1 MTKKIEISSRLAIGQ
16 ISGSYG
22 LLRGNPTSSVGPS
35 KAYLMSGTVPFNANG
50 LVPWGYD
57 VVIDPENG
65 ELPTDPVT
73 NPPRAVTPGTYIGSS
88 DHYGLG
94 LTSAITLTVAENNQ
108 INLQVDLTGE
118 MTLTSGLA
126 SSFLTTTGFGLNVNW
141 DTAGA
146 AQEPITITAN
156 LYDPANLLVTWNNKR
171 LVIDYAGNA
180 ATAFSTNAAAATASG
195 VATWFFIQN
204 GNNMIAGTVGL
215 TGSGADLELDDINI
229 VQGKTYGISNLR
241 IQMPT
246 VFEY

>member
-1 MTKKIEISSRLAIGQ
+1 MTKKIEISSFLAVAQ
-16 ISGSYG
+16 VNRSYN
-22 LLRGNPTSSVGPS
+22 LLQGNTLSSVGPS
-35 KAYLMSGTVPFNANG
+35 KAFLMTGTVPFNANG

-73 NPPRAVTPGTYIGSS
+73 NPPRVVTPGTYIGSS

-108 INLQVDLTGE
+108 IDLQVNLTGE
-118 MTLTSGLA
+118 MPLTTGLA
-126 SSFLTTTGFGLNVNW
+126 SSFLTTTGFPLNVNW

-171 LVIDYAGNA
+171 LVINGTGISTRA
-180 ATAFSTNAAAATASG
+180 APATASG
-195 VATWFFIQN
+195 IATWFFIKN
-204 GNNMIAGTVGL
+204 GEAMIAGTVGL
-215 TGSGADLELDDINI
+215 TGSGADLELDDVNI

-241 IQMPT
+241 IQMPAT
-246 VFEY
+246 SFTY

>member
-1 MTKKIEISSRLAIGQ
+1 MTKKIEISPYLAQRQ
-16 ISGSYG
+16 ITESYYR
-22 LLRGNPTSSVGPS
+22 LRGNPLLSVGPS
-35 KAYLMSGTVPFNANG
+35 KAFLMTGTVPFNANG

-108 INLQVDLTGE
+108 INLQVNLTGE
-118 MTLTSGLA
+118 MPLTTGL
-126 SSFLTTTGFGLNVNW
+126 SHSFLTTTGFPLNVNW

-146 AQEPITITAN
+146 AQEPITITAK

-171 LVIDYAGNA
+171 LDIYTAPDYAISTKA
-180 ATAFSTNAAAATASG
+180 APATASG
-195 VATWFFIQN
+195 IATWFFIQN
-204 GNNMIAGTVGL
+204 GGIMIAGTVGV
-215 TGSGADLELDDINI
+215 TGSGADLELDDVNI

-241 IQMPT
+241 IQMPNSFT
-246 VFEY
+246 Y